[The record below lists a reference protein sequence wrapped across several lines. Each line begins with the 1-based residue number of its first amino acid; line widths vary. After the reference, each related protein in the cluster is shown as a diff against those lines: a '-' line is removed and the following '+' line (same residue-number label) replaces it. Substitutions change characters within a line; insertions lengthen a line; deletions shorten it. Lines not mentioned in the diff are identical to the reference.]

1 MRNENQKNVVAIS
14 ISQETTQINT
24 IIMTL
29 IVLIAMFLTGC
40 GQKKDDQPANMEAIH
55 REHGVPVVVQEIELT
70 KFVVELEYQTT
81 VHGFLET
88 RVFAGINDQVESI
101 NARVGQVVSQNAV
114 IINFPQD
121 NPQANYVQ
129 TKAAF
134 ELAEQTLRRTQNLFE
149 TGGVS
154 QHDLDGAETHFRVA
168 QANYEATQRAVFVK
182 APISGTI
189 TDINVRL
196 MERVT
201 AGQYLFTVSQLNT
214 LHAKIWISPNDINKV
229 SQNASATFRHN
240 GSLIEGRI
248 VNIGLTLNPEQNAF
262 AADIAFENPNRV
274 VRGGLT
280 GTAKI
285 VTYSND
291 KAISIPRGVVQRDI
305 EGQAFVFVA
314 QDGIAVRRDIEIS
327 NRSDL
332 QYEIASG
339 LEVGDLLIVQG
350 LQFV

>member
-1 MRNENQKNVVAIS
+1 
-14 ISQETTQINT
+14 
-24 IIMTL
+24 
-29 IVLIAMFLTGC
+29 IAMFLTGC

-70 KFVVELEYQTT
+70 EFAVELEFQAT
-81 VHGFLET
+81 VNGFNET
-88 RVFAGINDQVESI
+88 RVFAGVSDQVESI
-101 NARVGQVVSQNAV
+101 NARLGSVVSQNAV

-121 NPQANYVQ
+121 NPQANYFQ
-129 TKAAF
+129 AQAAF
-134 ELAEQTLRRTQNLFE
+134 ELAEQTLHRMQNLFE

-154 QHDLDGAETHFRVA
+154 QHELDGANTQFRVA

-189 TDINVRL
+189 TEMNVRPFQ
-196 MERVT
+196 RVN
-201 AGQYLFTVSQLNT
+201 AGAYLFTVSQLNS

-229 SQNASATFRHN
+229 PQNARATFRHN
-240 GSLIEGRI
+240 GSLINGRVVGI
-248 VNIGLTLNPEQNAF
+248 ALTLNPEQNAF
-262 AADIAFENPNRV
+262 AADLAFENPNQA

-280 GTAKI
+280 GTVKI
-285 VTYSND
+285 VTYNND
-291 KAISIPRGVVQRDI
+291 KAVSIPQGIVQRDI
-305 EGQAFVFVA
+305 EGQAFVYVA

-350 LQFV
+350 LQFVRANSRVSIQD